1 MRQPL
6 LSVKMDLTQDELA
19 VYSVLSKNINKPISE
34 IMSFPGI
41 EFGKSKVTEI
51 LKRLA
56 GKKLVDI
63 EGTGR
68 GTKYRIKS

>member
-1 MRQPL
+1 M
-6 LSVKMDLTQDELA
+6 LSDNIDLTQDELA

-34 IMSFPGI
+34 IMSSHSI
-41 EFGKSKVTEI
+41 DFGKSKVTEI

-56 GKKLVDI
+56 SKKITEI

-68 GTKYRIKS
+68 GTKYKIKS

>member
-1 MRQPL
+1 MANIG
-6 LSVKMDLTQDELA
+6 VDF
-19 VYSVLSKNINKPISE
+19 SKSLITSKEIMEYSE
-34 IMSFPGI
+34 IK
-41 EFGKSKVTEI
+41 FGKSKVTDI

-56 GKKLVDI
+56 NKNLVVI